1 MIRHGEAMRCAAS
14 HAANDGRGP
23 HIGMSGRFPQADD
36 IHELWKNLKAGRDC
50 ISEVPQQ
57 RWDWHRTQDLRSP
70 NGRKISR
77 WGGFINSPDC
87 FVAPFFR
94 MSPREA
100 EITDPQE
107 RLFLEVCW
115 EAIEDAGYT
124 PKSLASP
131 RGRNKRQ
138 PVGVFVGVMH
148 KDYSLIGAEEL
159 FNGSSVLVSL
169 NCAPI
174 ANRVSYFCNFH
185 GPSMAVDTVCSSS
198 LTAVHLAIES
208 IRNGECEVALAGGVN
223 LSLHPAKYITYG
235 LMEMHSSDGRCRTFA
250 KGGDGYVSGEGIGA
264 VLLKPL
270 EKALE
275 DQDHIYAVIR
285 GSSINHV
292 GTVSGITVPSPVAQ
306 ADMIVDCLEKAK
318 VHPRTISYVET
329 HGTGTSLG
337 DPIELEGLTK
347 AFHQFTQ
354 DRQFCAVGSI
364 KSNIGHGES
373 SAGIGGLIKIALQL
387 EHRMLV
393 PSLHAGEPN
402 PYIDWENSPFVVQ
415 REMQAWEP
423 AHTREEGKEIVHP
436 RRAALSS
443 FGATGSN
450 AHLIVE
456 ESPTGDGGDL
466 SIGNS
471 RPMIIPL
478 SARNEDR
485 LHAYVEK
492 LLAFVTGQNVDLDRL
507 AYSLQLGREAFDVRV
522 AFVVNDMPALVDR
535 LKAYVDG
542 KNEIEG
548 CYRGTK
554 KQGKEAIALLTADE
568 DSYELIKKWIAK
580 GKKKKIAELWV
591 KGLTVEW
598 HKLYGGGIPG
608 RISAPTYPFAK
619 ERYWLSPRSKSG
631 SVAKRDGAPA
641 TLAFL
646 HPLLHQNTSDLKE
659 QRYSTRLTGEEF
671 FLAGHEVAVNGSGK
685 RKVMPAAA
693 YLEMARAAIEQA
705 SGEREEGAVLELRD
719 VVWAEPLVV
728 EEEGREVNIALQ
740 AEETGEIGFEI
751 YSVEGGEEIVHCQGH
766 GEWSA
771 RVDVAKLEV
780 KQLQQEMLKGE
791 GGTRQIV
798 AELELREGMER
809 SATEY
814 VLHPGM
820 VDRALGAAKEVVK
833 GGGEASSWK
842 VEGVEKVRI
851 LSRCGEKMLVW
862 IRESQGKRRGD
873 GAVKVDVDLSDE
885 QGKVCVQMEA
895 VSWVI
900 GDERAGAVERPAV
913 AVYEE
918 DKAGVQA
925 VERGRR
931 EIVLRPGGE
940 KSGEEKAGG
949 VEASKAS
956 KPRGILLAEIE
967 SGGVEKAGVV
977 KEEKGGR
984 GGIRL
989 RKPGEGDADRGEIGE
1004 TGESVVRL
1012 FDCGEGVYRIEMGER
1027 GKERREVRAVGEVG
1041 EAIEELLVALERVE
1055 EEKQLKV
1062 VMIVGMEEWLGARRE
1077 EYNAA
1082 MEQLAQ
1088 RYRDLK
1094 VFNPEVALAGPEFSS
1109 PPPYVAEHLPVQVLH
1124 EFFA

>member
-1 MIRHGEAMRCAAS
+1 M
-14 HAANDGRGP
+14 GRGLLGALQADTSSDETDVP
-23 HIGMSGRFPQADD
+23 VTSERQGQQANSILKSSSEIAIIGMSGRFPQADD

-87 FVAPFFR
+87 FDAPFFH

-124 PKSLASP
+124 PKGLVSP

-138 PVGVFVGVMH
+138 HVGVYVGVMH

-208 IRNGECEVALAGGVN
+208 IRNGESEVALAGGVN

-235 LMEMHSSDGRCRTFA
+235 LMEMHSSDGRCRSFA

-275 DQDHIYAVIR
+275 DRDHIYAVIR

-306 ADMIVDCLEKAK
+306 ADMIVECLEKAK

-354 DRQFCAVGSI
+354 DSHFCAAGSI

-373 SAGIGGLIKIALQL
+373 SAGISGLIKVALQL

-415 REMQAWEP
+415 RETQAWEP
-423 AHTREEGKEIVHP
+423 ARTTEEGKEIVHP

-450 AHLIVE
+450 AHLILE

-466 SIGNS
+466 STGNA

-492 LLAFVTGQNVDLDRL
+492 LLAFVTAQKVDLDRL

-522 AFVVNDMPALVDR
+522 AFVVNDMLALVDR
-535 LKAYVDG
+535 LKAYLDG
-542 KNEIEG
+542 KHEIEG
-548 CYRGTK
+548 CYRGAK
-554 KQGKEAIALLTADE
+554 KQSKEAIALLTADE

-598 HKLYGGGIPG
+598 HKLYGGVIPG
-608 RISAPTYPFAK
+608 RINAPTYPFAK
-619 ERYWLSPRSKSG
+619 ERYWLSPRSKNG
-631 SVAKRDGAPA
+631 SVAKRDGAPD
-641 TLAFL
+641 TSAFL

-685 RKVMPAAA
+685 RKVLPAAA
-693 YLEMARAAIEQA
+693 YLEMARAAMEQA
-705 SGEREEGAVLELRD
+705 SGDRGEEAVLELRD
-719 VVWAEPLVV
+719 VVWGEPLVV
-728 EEEGREVNIALQ
+728 EEAGREVNIALQ
-740 AEETGEIGFEI
+740 AEEGEGIAYEI
-751 YSVEGGEEIVHCQGH
+751 YSGTGNEEKVHCQGH

-771 RVDVAKLEV
+771 RDDVAKLDV
-780 KQLQQEMLKGE
+780 KQLKQEQLKRE

-809 SATEY
+809 STTEY

-820 VDRALGAAKEVVK
+820 MDRALGA
-833 GGGEASSWK
+833 G
-842 VEGVEKVRI
+842 
-851 LSRCGEKMLVW
+851 
-862 IRESQGKRRGD
+862 REM
-873 GAVKVDVDLSDE
+873 
-885 QGKVCVQMEA
+885 ME
-895 VSWVI
+895 W
-900 GDERAGAVERPAV
+900 
-913 AVYEE
+913 
-918 DKAGVQA
+918 
-925 VERGRR
+925 RGRR
-931 EIVLRPGGE
+931 RSKQLEGGG
-940 KSGEEKAGG
+940 SGEGADRIAVWGED
-949 VEASKAS
+949 
-956 KPRGILLAEIE
+956 
-967 SGGVEKAGVV
+967 AGV
-977 KEEKGGR
+977 
-984 GGIRL
+984 
-989 RKPGEGDADRGEIGE
+989 
-1004 TGESVVRL
+1004 
-1012 FDCGEGVYRIEMGER
+1012 
-1027 GKERREVRAVGEVG
+1027 
-1041 EAIEELLVALERVE
+1041 
-1055 EEKQLKV
+1055 
-1062 VMIVGMEEWLGARRE
+1062 GA
-1077 EYNAA
+1077 
-1082 MEQLAQ
+1082 
-1088 RYRDLK
+1088 
-1094 VFNPEVALAGPEFSS
+1094 
-1109 PPPYVAEHLPVQVLH
+1109 
-1124 EFFA
+1124 